1 MLFLFP
7 HPEALMKTLLLLTV
21 ILITA
26 GCAAKKEH
34 LQADANQASL
44 PFCSTYSSEIDCQW
58 ENVPTR

>member
-1 MLFLFP
+1 
-7 HPEALMKTLLLLTV
+7 MKTLLLLTV
-21 ILITA
+21 ILMTA
-26 GCAAKKEH
+26 GCATKKEH